1 MAVQGRELPLCD
13 NHAHTNPV
21 IGMGPRELAR
31 RFRREGGKFIV
42 IVALLTWSL
51 GLTPGDLDS
60 VRKMY
65 DITVES
71 AKVIN
76 EEGVKSVAVVG
87 LHPAEGYELLRRG
100 WSREDVINFM
110 KKGIDL
116 AAEYVRN
123 GKAVG
128 IGEVGRP
135 HWEVPDD
142 VTGLFNEL
150 LEYAFSVAK
159 DVGAVVHLHL
169 ERNGVNT
176 ASSIIDMVKRVGNR
190 PYSIIMHHAEPVVIN
205 IASDNGLMPSIPM
218 GRKGEFE
225 EAVKYGPRFVV
236 ESDFIDDPRRPGAVI
251 PPWTL
256 VRKLRTYLINGF
268 IGEDFLHTLCV
279 ENISRV
285 YGVDVVG

>member
-1 MAVQGRELPLCD
+1 MQGRELPLCD

-21 IGMGPRELAR
+21 IGMGPRELAK

-60 VRKMY
+60 VRRMY
-65 DITVES
+65 DMTVES
-71 AKVIN
+71 ARIIN

-100 WSREDVINFM
+100 WSREEVLNFM
-110 KKGIDL
+110 RKGIDL
-116 AAEYVRN
+116 AAEYVKN

-128 IGEVGRP
+128 IGEIGRP
-135 HWEVPDD
+135 HWDVPKD
-142 VTGLFNEL
+142 VVDLFNEL
-150 LEYAFSVAK
+150 LEYAFGVAK
-159 DVGAVVHLHL
+159 DVNAVVHLHL
-169 ERNGVNT
+169 ERNGINT

-190 PYSIIMHHAEPVVIN
+190 PYSVVMHHAEPIVID
-205 IASDNGLMPSIPM
+205 IANDNGLMPSIPM

-225 EAVKYGPRFVV
+225 EAVKHGPRFVV

-256 VRKLRTYLINGF
+256 VKKLRTYLVNGF
-268 IGEDFLHTLCV
+268 INEDFLRVLCV
-279 ENISRV
+279 ENINRV
-285 YGVDVVG
+285 YGVDIMG

>member
-1 MAVQGRELPLCD
+1 MAIQGRELPLCD

-60 VRKMY
+60 VRRMY

-71 AKVIN
+71 ARIVN

-87 LHPAEGYELLRRG
+87 LHPAEGYELLSRG
-100 WSREDVINFM
+100 WSRDAVMDFM
-110 KKGIDL
+110 RKGIDL
-116 AAEYVRN
+116 AAKYVRE

-128 IGEVGRP
+128 IGEIGRP
-135 HWEVPDD
+135 HWDVP
-142 VTGLFNEL
+142 GEIMEFFNEL
-150 LEYAFSVAK
+150 LEYAFGVAR
-159 DVGAVVHLHL
+159 DVNAVVHLHL
-169 ERNGVNT
+169 ERNGINT
-176 ASSIIDMVKRVGNR
+176 ASSIVGMVKKVGNR
-190 PYSIIMHHAEPVVIN
+190 PYSVIMHHAEPIVIDL
-205 IASDNGLMPSIPM
+205 ASSNGVMPSIPM
-218 GRKGEFE
+218 GRRGEFE
-225 EAVKYGPRFVV
+225 EAVRHGPRFVV

-256 VRKLRTYLINGF
+256 ARKLRNYLTNGLIN
-268 IGEDFLHTLCV
+268 EEFLHIVCV
-279 ENISRV
+279 DNINRV
-285 YGVDVVG
+285 YGVRVD

>member
-1 MAVQGRELPLCD
+1 MQVKELPLCD

-21 IGMGPRELAR
+21 IGMGPRELAK

-60 VRKMY
+60 VRRMY

-71 AKVIN
+71 ARIIN

-100 WSREDVINFM
+100 WSREEVLNFM
-110 KKGIDL
+110 RKGIDL
-116 AAEYVRN
+116 AAEYVKN

-128 IGEVGRP
+128 IGEIGRP
-135 HWEVPDD
+135 HWDVPKD
-142 VTGLFNEL
+142 VVDLFNEL
-150 LEYAFSVAK
+150 LEYAFGVAK
-159 DVGAVVHLHL
+159 DVNAVVHLHL
-169 ERNGVNT
+169 ERNGINT
-176 ASSIIDMVKRVGNR
+176 ASSIINMVKRVGNR
-190 PYSIIMHHAEPVVIN
+190 PYSIVMHHAEPIVID
-205 IASDNGLMPSIPM
+205 IANDNGLMPSIPM

-225 EAVKYGPRFVV
+225 EAIKHGPRFVV

-256 VRKLRTYLINGF
+256 VKKLRTYLTNGF